1 MQVLYEQRT
10 SEPVRLR
17 VMRRFSREDGRSV
30 DRRVSRPAFE
40 LRNHSL
46 GVSTLS
52 CQGEDNMK
60 RNVKREL
67 RFDAPESKTLCMD
80 RSFLCGNRETSV
92 VPCGDPSPMGRSDK
106 ARSHTADMHVT
117 EESDGLVVPTKRANK
132 AETSVAESVEERG
145 STKGTVSQMT
155 SPGLSAGFGE
165 GFVWLTTAC
174 NVASATDRHTQGR
187 SRMR

>member
-17 VMRRFSREDGRSV
+17 VMRQTSRGVGRSV
-30 DRRVSRPAFE
+30 DRRVSRPAIE
-40 LRNHSL
+40 LRNHHL

-60 RNVKREL
+60 RYVKRES
-67 RFDAPESKTLCMD
+67 RFDAPESETLCMD
-80 RSFLCGNRETSV
+80 RSFLRGNRETSL
-92 VPCGDPSPMGRSDK
+92 VPCGDHSPMGRSDK
-106 ARSHTADMHVT
+106 AGCHTADMHAT
-117 EESDGLVVPTKRANK
+117 EESDDLVVPSKRANK

-145 STKGTVSQMT
+145 STKGTVNQMT
-155 SPGLSAGFGE
+155 SSRTRSRNRR
-165 GFVWLTTAC
+165 GFVWLATAC
-174 NVASATDRHTQGR
+174 NVAWATDRYSQGR